1 MLLGGLWHGA
11 GWTFVVWGA
20 YHGALL
26 SLHRMGARYWDQ
38 AAAVDSPYRHVRP
51 GRHRLRRIPA
61 DTIGMAATLVGHMF
75 SWQAG
80 SDIVGRDVLVLVL
93 IVAGTIAHAA
103 PNTFDMRY
111 EWPAPRVAGAVAL
124 TAVCLF
130 VLYGSQPAPFLY
142 FQF

>member
-1 MLLGGLWHGA
+1 M
-11 GWTFVVWGA
+11 WGA

-26 SLHRMGARYWDQ
+26 SLNRMAGRYWEQ
-38 AAAVDSPYRHVRP
+38 VPLWPRRAVTFVLVVIGFVVFRS
-51 GRHRLRRIPA
+51 
-61 DTIGMAATLVGHMF
+61 DTIGMAATLLGHMF
-75 SWQAG
+75 SWHAG

-93 IVAGTIAHAA
+93 IVAGAIAHAA
-103 PNTFDMRY
+103 PNTFEMRY
-111 EWPAPRVAGAVAL
+111 QWPAPRVAGAVAL